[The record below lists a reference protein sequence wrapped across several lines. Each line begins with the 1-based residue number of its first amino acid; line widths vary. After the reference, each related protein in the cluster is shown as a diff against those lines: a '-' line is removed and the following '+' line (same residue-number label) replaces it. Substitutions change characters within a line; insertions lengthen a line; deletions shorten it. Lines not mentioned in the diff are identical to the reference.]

1 MTDLSD
7 TTTLVDRLIQDHGD
21 DTRQDLINLCV
32 DAADEIDRLRA
43 RVAQLEAALQKIVDR
58 YDMGGD
64 GMALERI
71 ARAALKE
78 GTWAKLEEA
87 LREAFRAGFL
97 AAVGPANEA
106 EYDELAA
113 DEQTAWETR
122 RAALKEG
129 T

>member
-78 GTWAKLEEA
+78 GGVI
-87 LREAFRAGFL
+87 RI
-97 AAVGPANEA
+97 
-106 EYDELAA
+106 
-113 DEQTAWETR
+113 
-122 RAALKEG
+122 
-129 T
+129 